1 MSYNYGKNINVTLY
15 GQSHADAVGI
25 VLEGIPAGEAIDMER
40 VQAFMA
46 RRAPGGK
53 LATSRKE
60 PDLPEVLSGI
70 VDGVTCGSPIS
81 ALIRNTN
88 THSGDYSNL
97 QDKPRPG
104 HADYTARVKFGEAFD
119 LRGGGQF
126 SGRLTAPLCFGGAV
140 ALQMLERRG
149 IKIGAHL
156 LAVHGITDTPFDP
169 VNPGAVLN
177 AASVNP
183 FPTIDPAAGEAMA
196 AEIEKARMEL
206 DSIGGIVE
214 CAVTG
219 LPAGLGDAL
228 FGGLECRM
236 APMLWAIPAVKGLEF
251 GAGFGSTQLMGSQN
265 NDPYFYDADGSVKT
279 TTNNHGGVLGGIT
292 SGMPLVFHMAFK
304 PTPSIAKLQQTVN
317 LATGQND
324 TLQVT
329 GRHDPCVAL
338 RAVPCVEA
346 AAALALLDVL
356 MDSNET
362 F

>member
-1 MSYNYGKNINVTLY
+1 MSYNYGKNLNITLY
-15 GQSHADAVGI
+15 GQSHAEAVGI
-25 VLEGIPAGEAIDMER
+25 VLEGIPAGEPIDMEE
-40 VQAFMA
+40 VKAFMA

-60 PDLPEVLSGI
+60 PDLPEILSGI
-70 VDGVTCGSPIS
+70 VDGVSCGAPIS
-81 ALIRNTN
+81 AVIRNTN
-88 THSGDYSNL
+88 TRSGDYSNL
-97 QDKPRPG
+97 KVKPRPG
-104 HADYTARVKFGEAFD
+104 HADYTARVKFGDAFD

-126 SGRLTAPLCFGGAV
+126 SARLTAPLCFGGAV
-140 ALQMLERRG
+140 ALQMLKRRG
-149 IKIGAHL
+149 IEIGAHL
-156 LAVHGITDTPFDP
+156 LAVNGVKDTPFDP
-169 VNPGAVLN
+169 VDPSANLHAAVQ
-177 AASVNP
+177 NP
-183 FPTIDPAAGEAMA
+183 FPTIDPKAGEAMA

-206 DSIGGIVE
+206 DSVGGIVE

-251 GAGFGSTQLMGSQN
+251 GAGFGSAELMGSQN
-265 NDPYFYDADGSVKT
+265 NDPYTYDAEGKVKT

-292 SGMPLVFHMAFK
+292 SGMPLLFRMAFK
-304 PTPSIAKLQQTVN
+304 PTPGTPKPQQTVN
-317 LATGQND
+317 LATGRND
-324 TLQVT
+324 TLEVT

-356 MDSNET
+356 MDNNGT
-362 F
+362 L

>member
-1 MSYNYGKNINVTLY
+1 MSYNYGKNLNITLY
-15 GQSHADAVGI
+15 GQSHAPAIGV
-25 VLEGIPAGEAIDMER
+25 VLEGIPAGEPIDMDE
-40 VQAFMA
+40 VMAFMA

-60 PDLPEVLSGI
+60 PDLPEILSGI
-70 VDGVTCGSPIS
+70 VDGVTCGAPIS
-81 ALIRNTN
+81 AVIHNTN
-88 THSGDYSNL
+88 TRSGDYSNL
-97 QDKPRPG
+97 KDKPRPG
-104 HADYTARVKFGEAFD
+104 HADYTARVKFGDAFD

-126 SGRLTAPLCFGGAV
+126 SARLTAPLCFGGAV
-140 ALQMLERRG
+140 ALQMLKRRG
-149 IKIGAHL
+149 IEVGAHL
-156 LAVHGITDTPFDP
+156 LEVHGVKDISFDP
-169 VNPGAVLN
+169 VDPSANLH
-177 AASVNP
+177 AAAQNP

-206 DSIGGIVE
+206 DSVGGIVE

-236 APMLWAIPAVKGLEF
+236 APMLWSIPAVKGLEF
-251 GAGFGSTQLMGSQN
+251 GAGFGSAQLMGSQN
-265 NDPYFYDADGSVKT
+265 NDPYCYDAEGKVKT

-292 SGMPLVFHMAFK
+292 SGMPLVFRMAFK
-304 PTPSIAKLQQTVN
+304 PTPSIAKPQQTVN
-317 LATGQND
+317 LATGKTD
-324 TLQVT
+324 TLEVT

-356 MDSNET
+356 MDNNGT
-362 F
+362 L